1 MSIEYVCGCGRQYPL
16 AELYWSDTCKKI
28 VCPWPTCSLQEID
41 SYFCRFQMD
50 NLPSK
55 EAAAYKNRSAR
66 TFACPD
72 CRSTLQTIK
81 HDKYTFFC
89 AHCRWDS
96 DSIQLTDEDPDT
108 LMMVANTREREEH
121 VFDVLLAHYQ
131 QRAAAQTSIQH
142 TRSFMSKRSFTSA
155 SSSRFIKY
163 SQRPPPAM
171 QLGWKMENLDAKL
184 KDTLSTVS
192 SAVDTALVEQ
202 CRQKFPHHESF
213 HGIDAVRAAQC
224 DDMAAVSTLA
234 QRNLCTPL
242 LQSRDVSAL
251 CVESM
256 ASGAP
261 GILVKP
267 QINPMTGDSSM
278 VVGASWWKKATLALH
293 MLPSV
298 TIRRVWE
305 PKDAAIVVA
314 WLLVENPLDEDIV
327 LVLTQDGHG
336 DVMMP
341 SAPIRVGGYE
351 DPNLIDTTGA
361 DILQFIGTVR
371 PWNDIVSDKGTYWV
385 DMTQAASAAVLVS
398 RNYAKIKLETSVEMA
413 PRCVHVNI
421 AMYDAASSPSTLDVA
436 TMPLLSRFAVVVN
449 IPAKAAAATK
459 ATDVKKRKWQ
469 LQTYL
474 DRRDFQ
480 GAMTLLRFQA
490 KHGEGSRLNTL
501 WTAYCLFHMGEY
513 VQALEHYEQ
522 VLAADIYKRVLA
534 RHETHAAINVYLA
547 MCYYHL
553 EYFDISSELLATY
566 LATSDG
572 HSNVAKNLL
581 ACNTFHLVDGV
592 AAEKSLQLHLPQPVG
607 HALVEHNV
615 VVFRQGDVGLRLWPP
630 LLGTVPEAKLNL
642 ALFHIKHDTFEK
654 AFDLLDTF
662 EPAQP
667 IAYILK

>member
-155 SSSRFIKY
+155 SSSRFIKH

-251 CVESM
+251 FPSRPDLRVKRSWRCVESM

-305 PKDAAIVVA
+305 PKDKDAAIVVA

-361 DILQFIGTVR
+361 DILQVR
-371 PWNDIVSDKGTYWV
+371 TPYWV

-413 PRCVHVNI
+413 LRCVHVDI
-421 AMYDAASSPSTLDVA
+421 AMYDAASSPSSTLDVA

-449 IPAKAAAATK
+449 IPVATPPPC
-459 ATDVKKRKWQ
+459 
-469 LQTYL
+469 
-474 DRRDFQ
+474 
-480 GAMTLLRFQA
+480 
-490 KHGEGSRLNTL
+490 N
-501 WTAYCLFHMGEY
+501 
-513 VQALEHYEQ
+513 
-522 VLAADIYKRVLA
+522 
-534 RHETHAAINVYLA
+534 
-547 MCYYHL
+547 
-553 EYFDISSELLATY
+553 
-566 LATSDG
+566 
-572 HSNVAKNLL
+572 SNNDK
-581 ACNTFHLVDGV
+581 
-592 AAEKSLQLHLPQPVG
+592 
-607 HALVEHNV
+607 
-615 VVFRQGDVGLRLWPP
+615 
-630 LLGTVPEAKLNL
+630 
-642 ALFHIKHDTFEK
+642 
-654 AFDLLDTF
+654 
-662 EPAQP
+662 
-667 IAYILK
+667 

>member
-155 SSSRFIKY
+155 SSSRFIKH

-184 KDTLSTVS
+184 KDTLSAVS
-192 SAVDTALVEQ
+192 SAVDTALIEQ

-251 CVESM
+251 FPSRPDLRVKRSWRCVESL

-278 VVGASWWKKATLALH
+278 
-293 MLPSV
+293 
-298 TIRRVWE
+298 
-305 PKDAAIVVA
+305 
-314 WLLVENPLDEDIV
+314 
-327 LVLTQDGHG
+327 
-336 DVMMP
+336 
-341 SAPIRVGGYE
+341 
-351 DPNLIDTTGA
+351 
-361 DILQFIGTVR
+361 GT
-371 PWNDIVSDKGTYWV
+371 TYWV
-385 DMTQAASAAVLVS
+385 DMTEAASAAVLVS

-413 PRCVHVNI
+413 LRCVHVDI
-421 AMYDAASSPSTLDVA
+421 AMYDAASSPSPSTLDVA

-449 IPAKAAAATK
+449 IPVATPPPC
-459 ATDVKKRKWQ
+459 
-469 LQTYL
+469 
-474 DRRDFQ
+474 
-480 GAMTLLRFQA
+480 
-490 KHGEGSRLNTL
+490 N
-501 WTAYCLFHMGEY
+501 
-513 VQALEHYEQ
+513 
-522 VLAADIYKRVLA
+522 
-534 RHETHAAINVYLA
+534 
-547 MCYYHL
+547 
-553 EYFDISSELLATY
+553 
-566 LATSDG
+566 
-572 HSNVAKNLL
+572 SNNDK
-581 ACNTFHLVDGV
+581 
-592 AAEKSLQLHLPQPVG
+592 
-607 HALVEHNV
+607 
-615 VVFRQGDVGLRLWPP
+615 
-630 LLGTVPEAKLNL
+630 
-642 ALFHIKHDTFEK
+642 
-654 AFDLLDTF
+654 
-662 EPAQP
+662 
-667 IAYILK
+667 